1 MGNFS
6 NLTCIQGSQ
15 PQHVLPEGDS
25 KEENQSVDAYQG
37 VCPTKENDS
46 YSNWRRMF
54 EHINTHTA
62 MEKDHGPRYGT
73 TDYRRL
79 PVPYATAV
87 SWERWPPASLRRPV
101 HGEGACPCL
110 WLYAHE

>member
-25 KEENQSVDAYQG
+25 KKENQSVDAYRG

-46 YSNWRRMF
+46 NSNWRRMF

-62 MEKDHGPRYGT
+62 MEKESKTMDQGMVSLT
-73 TDYRRL
+73 TDDSLYR
-79 PVPYATAV
+79 T
-87 SWERWPPASLRRPV
+87 PPR
-101 HGEGACPCL
+101 
-110 WLYAHE
+110 